1 MSSYGSSAPAG
12 TAVAVLEQVGADRL
26 RETLRSLD
34 GEDPDS
40 SGFGK
45 LLGRWWEPLQ
55 VDTPEAISGR
65 MGVERFEVP
74 EWSGWLTSAQI
85 DGRMVPPG
93 AYTRLVEALPGGERQ
108 LWMSDTPSEI
118 LDTLPFVWSA
128 RGRVVIL
135 GLGLGMVPRLL
146 AAMPDVT
153 AVDVIEADAD
163 VIALTAPDDP
173 KVAVHHGDAFDARLA
188 DRLRPDSGWDVA
200 LYDIWPDIGPDIRS
214 EAARLAELWPAADTT
229 VWALDH
235 WAAEEA
241 RIAAE
246 FGVPVAEVR
255 RASALAVGDR
265 R

>member
-1 MSSYGSSAPAG
+1 MIDYGSSASVG
-12 TAVAVLEQVGADRL
+12 SAVAALEQVGADRL

-34 GEDPDS
+34 GQDPDS
-40 SGFGK
+40 SDIGQA
-45 LLGRWWEPLQ
+45 LGRWWEPLQ
-55 VDTPEAISGR
+55 VDAPEAISGR

-93 AYTRLVEALPGGERQ
+93 AYTRLVEAVPGGDRL

-128 RGRVVIL
+128 HGRVVIL

-153 AVDVIEADAD
+153 AVDVIETDAD
-163 VIALTAPDDP
+163 VIALTSPDDP
-173 KVAVHHGDAFDARLA
+173 KIAVHHGDAFDEQLAARI
-188 DRLRPDSGWDVA
+188 RPDGGWDVA
-200 LYDIWPDIGPDIRS
+200 LYDIWPDIGPGIRS
-214 EAARLAELWPAADTT
+214 DAARLAGLWPAAATT

-241 RIAAE
+241 RLAAD

-255 RASALAVGDR
+255 RVADLASGAGR
-265 R
+265 